1 MNNID
6 IDHFYSLYQE
16 KLEDPIMR
24 NFLKDSDNYGL
35 FLNAMEKPTNDNKQL
50 LDKAFKSYFK
60 KVKIISYISNLI
72 YFYSIGFDKKVSIN
86 NKRNILN
93 LDKPITNEGENHTTI
108 LDLMSDDLT
117 DITYMQFEKKQTH
130 LKEHITDELLYEG
143 LSLLSK
149 KQLEI
154 LNLYYVHQYNN
165 KQISRILS
173 VSEQTISYNHK
184 KALKTLKSQLIGVN
198 SI

>member
-117 DITYMQFEKKQTH
+117 DVTYMQFEKKQTH

-184 KALKTLKSQLIGVN
+184 KALKILKSQLIGVE
-198 SI
+198 

>member
-16 KLEDPIMR
+16 KLENPIMR

-184 KALKTLKSQLIGVN
+184 KALKTLKSQLIGGK
-198 SI
+198 

>member
-1 MNNID
+1 
-6 IDHFYSLYQE
+6 
-16 KLEDPIMR
+16 
-24 NFLKDSDNYGL
+24 
-35 FLNAMEKPTNDNKQL
+35 MEKPTNDNKQL

-173 VSEQTISYNHK
+173 VSEQAISYNHK
-184 KALKTLKSQLIGVN
+184 KALKILKSQLIGVE
-198 SI
+198 

>member
-1 MNNID
+1 M
-6 IDHFYSLYQE
+6 DHFYSLYQE
-16 KLEDPIMR
+16 KLENPIMR
-24 NFLKDSDNYGL
+24 NFLGDSDNYGL

-50 LDKAFKSYFK
+50 LDKSFKSYFK

-184 KALKTLKSQLIGVN
+184 KALKILKSQLIGVE
-198 SI
+198 

>member
-6 IDHFYSLYQE
+6 MNNFYSLYQE

-24 NFLKDSDNYGL
+24 NFLGNSDNYEL
-35 FLNAMEKPTNDNKQL
+35 FLNVMEKPTNDNKQL
-50 LDKAFKSYFK
+50 LDKAFKAYFK

-72 YFYSIGFDKKVSIN
+72 YFYSIGFDKKVSTN

-93 LDKPITNEGENHTTI
+93 LDKSVTNEGENNTTI
-108 LDLMSDDLT
+108 LELMSDDLT
-117 DITYMQFEKKQTH
+117 DTTYMQFEENQTH
-130 LKEHITDELLYEG
+130 LKEHIIDELLYKG
-143 LSLLSK
+143 LGLLSE

-154 LNLYYVHQYNN
+154 LNLYYVHEYNN

-173 VSEQTISYNHK
+173 ASEQTISYNHK
-184 KALKTLKSQLIGVN
+184 KALKILKSQLIGVE
-198 SI
+198 

>member
-1 MNNID
+1 M
-6 IDHFYSLYQE
+6 DHFYSLYQE
-16 KLEDPIMR
+16 KLENPIMR
-24 NFLKDSDNYGL
+24 NFLGDSDNYEL
-35 FLNAMEKPTNDNKQL
+35 FLNTMEKPTNDNKQL

-86 NKRNILN
+86 NERNILN

-184 KALKTLKSQLIGVN
+184 KALKIIKSQLIGGK
-198 SI
+198 

>member
-1 MNNID
+1 LNNID

-184 KALKTLKSQLIGVN
+184 KALKTLKSQLIGGK
-198 SI
+198 

>member
-6 IDHFYSLYQE
+6 MDHFYSLYQE
-16 KLEDPIMR
+16 KLENPIMR
-24 NFLKDSDNYGL
+24 NFLGDSDNYGL

-93 LDKPITNEGENHTTI
+93 LDKSITNEEENNTTI

-117 DITYMQFEKKQTH
+117 DVTYMQFEKKQTH
-130 LKEHITDELLYEG
+130 LKEHITDELLYKG

-154 LNLYYVHQYNN
+154 LNLYYVHEYNN

-184 KALKTLKSQLIGVN
+184 KALKILKSQLIGVE
-198 SI
+198 

>member
-143 LSLLSK
+143 LNLLSK
-149 KQLEI
+149 KQLGI

-184 KALKTLKSQLIGVN
+184 KALKTLKSQLIGGK
-198 SI
+198 

>member
-1 MNNID
+1 
-6 IDHFYSLYQE
+6 
-16 KLEDPIMR
+16 MR
-24 NFLKDSDNYGL
+24 NFLKDSDNYVL

-50 LDKAFKSYFK
+50 LDKVFKSYFK

-184 KALKTLKSQLIGVN
+184 KALKTLKSQLIGGK
-198 SI
+198 

>member
-24 NFLKDSDNYGL
+24 NFLKDSDNYVL

-50 LDKAFKSYFK
+50 LDKVFKSYFK

-86 NKRNILN
+86 KKRNILN

-143 LSLLSK
+143 LNLLSK

-184 KALKTLKSQLIGVN
+184 KALKTLKLQLIGGK
-198 SI
+198 

>member
-108 LDLMSDDLT
+108 LDLMSDELT

-184 KALKTLKSQLIGVN
+184 KALKTLKSQLIGGK
-198 SI
+198 

>member
-93 LDKPITNEGENHTTI
+93 LDKTITNEGENHTTI
-108 LDLMSDDLT
+108 LDLISDDLT

-184 KALKTLKSQLIGVN
+184 KALKILKSQLIEVE
-198 SI
+198 

>member
-6 IDHFYSLYQE
+6 MDHFYSLYQE
-16 KLEDPIMR
+16 KLENPIMR
-24 NFLKDSDNYGL
+24 NFLGDSDNYEL
-35 FLNAMEKPTNDNKQL
+35 FLNTMEKPTNDNKQL

-86 NKRNILN
+86 NERNILN
-93 LDKPITNEGENHTTI
+93 LDKPITNQGENHTTI

-184 KALKTLKSQLIGVN
+184 KALKILKSQLIGGK
-198 SI
+198 

>member
-24 NFLKDSDNYGL
+24 NFLKDSDNYVL

-50 LDKAFKSYFK
+50 LDKVFKSYFK

-143 LSLLSK
+143 LNLLSK

-184 KALKTLKSQLIGVN
+184 KALKTLKLQLIGGK
-198 SI
+198 

>member
-6 IDHFYSLYQE
+6 MDHFYSLYQE
-16 KLEDPIMR
+16 KLENPIMR
-24 NFLKDSDNYGL
+24 NFLGDSDNYEL

-86 NKRNILN
+86 NERNILN
-93 LDKPITNEGENHTTI
+93 LDKPITNQGENHTTI

-117 DITYMQFEKKQTH
+117 DITYMQFEKKQMH
-130 LKEHITDELLYEG
+130 LKEHITDELLYKG

-184 KALKTLKSQLIGVN
+184 KALKTLKSQLIGGK
-198 SI
+198 

>member
-1 MNNID
+1 I
-6 IDHFYSLYQE
+6 
-16 KLEDPIMR
+16 
-24 NFLKDSDNYGL
+24 SD
-35 FLNAMEKPTNDNKQL
+35 E
-50 LDKAFKSYFK
+50 
-60 KVKIISYISNLI
+60 
-72 YFYSIGFDKKVSIN
+72 
-86 NKRNILN
+86 
-93 LDKPITNEGENHTTI
+93 
-108 LDLMSDDLT
+108 LT

-184 KALKTLKSQLIGVN
+184 KALKTLKSQLIGGK
-198 SI
+198 

>member
-24 NFLKDSDNYGL
+24 NFLKDSNNYGL

-184 KALKTLKSQLIGVN
+184 KALKTLKSQLIGGK
-198 SI
+198 

>member
-184 KALKTLKSQLIGVN
+184 KALKILKSQLIGVE
-198 SI
+198 

>member
-184 KALKTLKSQLIGVN
+184 KALKTLKSQLIGGK
-198 SI
+198 

>member
-93 LDKPITNEGENHTTI
+93 LDKPIINEGENHTTI

-143 LSLLSK
+143 LNLLSK
-149 KQLEI
+149 KQLGI

-184 KALKTLKSQLIGVN
+184 KALKTLKSQLIGGK
-198 SI
+198 

>member
-1 MNNID
+1 M
-6 IDHFYSLYQE
+6 DHFYSLYQE
-16 KLEDPIMR
+16 KLENPIMR
-24 NFLKDSDNYGL
+24 NFLGDSDNYGL

-93 LDKPITNEGENHTTI
+93 LDKSITNEEENNTTI

-117 DITYMQFEKKQTH
+117 DVTYMQFEKKQTH
-130 LKEHITDELLYEG
+130 LKEHITDELLYKG

-154 LNLYYVHQYNN
+154 LNLYYVHEYNN

-184 KALKTLKSQLIGVN
+184 KALKILKSQLIGVE
-198 SI
+198 

>member
-130 LKEHITDELLYEG
+130 LKEHITDELLCEG

-184 KALKTLKSQLIGVN
+184 KALKTLKSQLIGGK
-198 SI
+198 

>member
-130 LKEHITDELLYEG
+130 LKEHITDKLLYEG

-184 KALKTLKSQLIGVN
+184 KALKTLKSQLIGGK
-198 SI
+198 

>member
-143 LSLLSK
+143 LNLLSK
-149 KQLEI
+149 KQLGI

-184 KALKTLKSQLIGVN
+184 KALKTLKSQLIGG
-198 SI
+198 

>member
-35 FLNAMEKPTNDNKQL
+35 FLNAMERPTNDNKQL

-108 LDLMSDDLT
+108 LDLMSDELT

-184 KALKTLKSQLIGVN
+184 KALKTLKSQLIGGK
-198 SI
+198 

>member
-184 KALKTLKSQLIGVN
+184 KALKTLKSQLIGVE
-198 SI
+198 

>member
-24 NFLKDSDNYGL
+24 NFLKDSDNYRL

-108 LDLMSDDLT
+108 LDLMSDELT

-184 KALKTLKSQLIGVN
+184 KALKTLKSQLIGGK
-198 SI
+198 

>member
-24 NFLKDSDNYGL
+24 NFLKDSDNYVL

-50 LDKAFKSYFK
+50 LDKVFKSYFK

-184 KALKTLKSQLIGVN
+184 KALKTLKSQLIGGK
-198 SI
+198 